1 MRSAHAESLRLHR
14 ARRAGEIQR
23 RDAVLCKAD
32 LALQDLKAALGRAL
46 IAASRGRYDTPELI
60 AEAVRAVEDARLA
73 LRHYFDGSGR

>member
-60 AEAVRAVEDARLA
+60 AEAMQAADRARLV
-73 LRHYFDGSGR
+73 LREHFDGAT